1 MYLLLH
7 CKITPACSYSREGE
21 NEASTYYINQS
32 THTHTQL
39 CLMCFLDK
47 TVAII
52 GLEHD
57 DRLDIMNSSFFY
69 SRMHL
74 PTSIHDRS
82 FYANFYS
89 RDPSEIEIID
99 LDPSSSCT
107 LRTLSESPTSI
118 TPLSDGT
125 LSVTSG
131 FFSFSDCSSS
141 ESTSSLS
148 KRRRPTA
155 PTIQQ
160 RLNTYESACHRPNL
174 PLPLLLLSKQ
184 KTQSSSALSP
194 PSLVNQRIPR
204 QIPTEQIKPFLIN
217 SSNLIDN
224 NTCKSVL
231 LVQDD
236 FSINEKSV
244 VLDSSKRFLSKSTSQ
259 LCDPS
264 SIDQQKDEV
273 FPLSSRNILDVI
285 QEELV
290 TIIVGMILSMIII
303 VLVGN
308 SSS

>member
-1 MYLLLH
+1 MKRVH
-7 CKITPACSYSREGE
+7 ITSIKAH
-21 NEASTYYINQS
+21 A
-32 THTHTQL
+32 QL

-52 GLEHD
+52 GLEQD
-57 DRLDIMNSSFFY
+57 DRLCIMNSLFFH

-74 PTSIHDRS
+74 PTSVRDRS
-82 FYANFYS
+82 FYADFYS
-89 RDPSEIEIID
+89 RHPSEIEIID

-155 PTIQQ
+155 PTIQE

-194 PSLVNQRIPR
+194 SSLVNQRIPR

-217 SSNLIDN
+217 TSNLIDN
-224 NTCKSVL
+224 NICKSVL
-231 LVQDD
+231 MAQDD
-236 FSINEKSV
+236 LSIHEKSIA
-244 VLDSSKRFLSKSTSQ
+244 LDSSKRYLSKSTSQ

-264 SIDQQKDEV
+264 FIDHHKEEV
-273 FPLSSRNILDVI
+273 LPLSSRNILDVI

-290 TIIVGMILSMIII
+290 KIFGGKIHSMTPIF
-303 VLVGN
+303 LVGN
-308 SSS
+308 SSC